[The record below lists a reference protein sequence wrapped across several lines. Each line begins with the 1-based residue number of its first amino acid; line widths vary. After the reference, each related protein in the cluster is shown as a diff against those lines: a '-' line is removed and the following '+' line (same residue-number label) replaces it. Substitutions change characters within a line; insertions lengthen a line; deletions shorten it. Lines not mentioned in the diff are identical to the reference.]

1 MARSFIGFG
10 QSPYIGVLQPFPNHL
25 VPGSYLIP
33 AFLNWL
39 SYGASSAKPNVNVL
53 ADMTQAPRLKDTWKI
68 RSVYIDNL
76 NSNVP
81 IYVFFPD
88 TGFAVVAPPN
98 STDWY
103 PAFTNTRT
111 AWIIG
116 EGFATGSIPSTLIY
130 FSDAIIMPYSISEF
144 DQAAPL
150 YRASNSI
157 TRGSTIYNTNFGI
170 PALGDQNT
178 KTVIA
183 TNVAGAVAAVTKLAA
198 QANGFYYITFAEWEL
213 IANKSQ
219 AADFIPASCQFE
231 STGPTGGVFSVFYAS
246 LNGVSTNSEI
256 IESFPCQLKVPATES
271 YQLRITGALGA
282 ASPALLYLRLVYS
295 FNPD

>member
-25 VPGSYLIP
+25 VPGSFIIP

-53 ADMTQAPRLKDTWKI
+53 TDMTQAPRLKDSWKI

-88 TGFAVVAPPN
+88 SGFAVVAPPN

-103 PAFTNTRT
+103 PAFTNGRT

-116 EGFATGSIPSTLIY
+116 EGFATGAIPSTLIY
-130 FSDAIIMPYSISEF
+130 FSDALMIPYSISEF
-144 DQAAPL
+144 DQSAPL
-150 YRASNSI
+150 YRASSLI

-178 KTVIA
+178 SGTVA
-183 TNVAGAVAAVTKLAA
+183 ANLLGGVAAVNFSVPPTS
-198 QANGFYYITFAEWEL
+198 GFWYITGYQWVLVNNNAT
-213 IANKSQ
+213 ATTQ
-219 AADFIPASCQFE
+219 GACQFE
-231 STGPTGGVFSVFYAS
+231 STGPTGTVLVARYACIATADEPVTQVES
-246 LNGVSTNSEI
+246 L
-256 IESFPCQLKVPATES
+256 PCQLKLSALES
-271 YQLRITGALGA
+271 YQVRIVQALPAGSA
-282 ASPALLYLRLVYS
+282 AQARLRLIYS